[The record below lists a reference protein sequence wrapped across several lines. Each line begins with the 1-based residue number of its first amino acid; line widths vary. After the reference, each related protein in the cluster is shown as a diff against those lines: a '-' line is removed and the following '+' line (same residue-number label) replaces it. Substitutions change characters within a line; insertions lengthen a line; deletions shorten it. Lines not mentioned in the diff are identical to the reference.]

1 MVREV
6 LPLDIQEI
14 GRFFIMIKKNCAKC
28 SFASELSSLKYV
40 NDEEF
45 SVPEI
50 LFKLKQNLLSRNGLS
65 TEGLF
70 RISGDELQIQRIKY
84 VLDTNQAFDC
94 KDAHCTASVIKL
106 WFREMPHP
114 LFKGIDLAK
123 LNENSNVDEV
133 LDVLAPAERN
143 LLAWLVDL
151 CALVAEHQEINKMPP
166 KNLGMSLP
174 F

>member
-1 MVREV
+1 LLFYGLFSTCYLFSIILILYLCQVIWQLFQPV
-6 LPLDIQEI
+6 FLVN
-14 GRFFIMIKKNCAKC
+14 F
-28 SFASELSSLKYV
+28 SL
-40 NDEEF
+40 EF